1 MLDNDALI
9 EQARNVRI
17 EDVVARHGIKLRR
30 SGQERIGPCPKCG
43 GTDRF
48 SINPAKGVFNCRGC
62 QRGGD
67 VIELVEF
74 LDGVDFPRAIKTLTG
89 NGLNG
94 SRPQSSTNKP
104 QPGPQGRIVE
114 TYDYENETGA
124 MTFQVVRYDPK
135 DFRQRR
141 PKVGGGW
148 IPSLHGVRLVPY
160 HLPELID
167 AIAFERTVFIVEGE
181 KDVDNVIALGAPAT
195 CNPRGAGK
203 WANCNIDEHFRG
215 ANVVIIADND
225 PQTRNKKTGELLTHQ
240 DGRPRFAGWDHAYEV
255 AQHLEPVAES
265 VRLVDLKHVWPQCP
279 EKGDISDWI
288 NAGGRMQALY
298 DIAEQTPLFDP
309 SQILPPSQQQP
320 QQPIPIGHYCPF
332 PINGAAIPPRP
343 WIIPG
348 LLLRRQVTV
357 LVAPPGSGKSLLTL
371 QLSIVCVAGL
381 MSWPWRPRG
390 RSKVLIIN
398 VEEDEDELKRRLFAA
413 SEHMQVPSE
422 QLGALHIAIETE
434 SIVVATADS
443 KTKTVT
449 RTPMLERIVATII
462 DGSFD
467 IVVVDPFAETFVG
480 DENSNS
486 ELKWAAAL
494 WREVARRTNVA
505 ILLVHH
511 TKKYAHGMAGDPD
524 AGRGGGSL
532 VGVARIVSTLFTMTE
547 KEAGELIPKQPIEDR
562 FKYIRFD
569 DAKANLTLMTFS
581 ARWFEKKTVT
591 LPNAGEELPPDE
603 VGVLSPWSPPDPMDG
618 LDVRT
623 VNAIFDL
630 ISKGVL
636 DEDGQETGDLF
647 TASRRGRSNKRWA
660 GNVIHQF
667 INCDD
672 KAAQK
677 IINKWI
683 ENKFL
688 EEITAQTSNRKMAS
702 GLRVIGRPG
711 LTSEDRMS

>member
-9 EQARNVRI
+9 EQARNVPI
-17 EDVVARHGIKLRR
+17 EDIVARHGIKLRR
-30 SGQERIGPCPKCG
+30 SGQEHVGPCPKCG

-48 SINPAKGVFNCRGC
+48 SINPKKGVFNCRGC

-74 LDGVDFPRAIKTLTG
+74 LDGVDFPHAIETLTG

-94 SRPQSSTNKP
+94 GKPHLSPKPQSG
-104 QPGPQGRIVE
+104 PGVRIVA
-114 TYDYENETGA
+114 TFDYEDETA
-124 MTFQVVRYDPK
+124 VKTFQVVKYDPK

-141 PKVGGGW
+141 PDGNGGW
-148 IPSLHGVRLVPY
+148 IWNLQGVRLIPY
-160 HLPELID
+160 RLPELIE
-167 AIAFERTVFIVEGE
+167 AIGFERTIFIVEGE

-265 VRLVDLKHVWPQCP
+265 VRLIDLKQVWPQCP
-279 EKGDISDWI
+279 EKGDISNWI
-288 NAGGRMQALY
+288 EAGGTMQALY

-309 SQILPPSQQQP
+309 TQILPPSLKP
-320 QQPIPIGHYCPF
+320 AASIPIGHYCPF

-343 WIIPG
+343 WIVPG

-371 QLSIVCVAGL
+371 QLSIVCSAGL
-381 MSWPWRPRG
+381 TTWPWRPRG

-462 DGSFD
+462 EGGFD
-467 IVVVDPFAETFVG
+467 IVIVDPFAETFIG

-494 WREVARRTNVA
+494 WREVARRANAAV
-505 ILLVHH
+505 LLVHH
-511 TKKYAHGMAGDPD
+511 TKKYAHDMAGDPD

-532 VGVARIVSTLFTMTE
+532 TGVARIVSTLFTMTE
-547 KEAGELIPKQPIEDR
+547 KEAEQLIPKQPVEDR

-603 VGVLSPWSPPDPMDG
+603 VGVLSPWSPPDPLEG
-618 LDVRT
+618 LNTNT

-630 ISKGVL
+630 ISKGLL

-647 TASRRGRSNKRWA
+647 TINKRGRGNKRWA
-660 GNVIHQF
+660 GHLIHQF
-667 INCDD
+667 VNCDD

-677 IINKWI
+677 ILNRWV

-711 LTSEDRMS
+711 VTSEDRMQ